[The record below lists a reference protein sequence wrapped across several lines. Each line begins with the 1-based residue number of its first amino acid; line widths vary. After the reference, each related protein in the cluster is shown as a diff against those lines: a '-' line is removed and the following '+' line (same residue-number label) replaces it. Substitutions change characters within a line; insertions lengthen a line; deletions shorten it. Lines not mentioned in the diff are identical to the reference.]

1 MNEPANFKRLLMLT
15 TGGTIASR
23 SHGEGLAPEFRAGD
37 ILRFIP
43 AFPDSIDIDTKEICS
58 IDSTN
63 MTPVHWLAIADAIR
77 SCYDMYDGFVILH
90 GTDTMAYTA
99 AALSYLIQDSPK
111 PIVLTGAQK
120 PIDRDITDSKSN
132 LINAFRYAAF
142 DGASGVQI
150 VFDGKVILGTRAKK
164 IRTKSY
170 HAFSSINYPDLA
182 SVCDGRIFSYIRE
195 PKCSSPLFF
204 ERLDPSVALVKL
216 IPGEDASFLRW
227 RLSRCRAVIIESFGV
242 GGVPTEGGFYEAV
255 KDAVAAGKTVVITTQ
270 VESEGSDIGVYQVGY
285 RLKGLAGVLEAYD
298 MTLEAVVTKLM
309 WALAQTADPAEIKQM
324 FYTPVAH
331 DILGNPA
338 DLSSLH

>member
-1 MNEPANFKRLLMLT
+1 MLT

-23 SHGEGLAPEFRAGD
+23 SRGEGLTPEFCAAD
-37 ILRFIP
+37 ILQFIP
-43 AFPDSIDIDTKEICS
+43 SLSESFHIEAEEVCS

-63 MTPVHWLAIADAIR
+63 MTPAHWLAIAQAIR
-77 SCYDMYDGFVILH
+77 RDYDAYDGFVILH

-99 AALSYLIQDSPK
+99 AALSYLIQDPPK
-111 PIVLTGAQK
+111 PIVITGAQK

-132 LINAFRYAAF
+132 LTDAFRYAAF

-150 VFDGKVILGTRAKK
+150 VFDGKVIRGTRARK

-170 HAFSSINYPDLA
+170 HAFSSINYPELA
-182 SVCDGRIFSYIRE
+182 SVCDGKIFSYISE
-195 PKCSSPLFF
+195 EKSASPLFF
-204 ERLDPSVALVKL
+204 DRLDTSVALVKL

-227 RLSRCRAVIIESFGV
+227 RLQNCKAVIIESFGV
-242 GGVPTEGGFYEAV
+242 GGVPTDGGFYEAV

-285 RLKGLAGVLEAYD
+285 RLKGLPGVLEAYD

-309 WALAQTADPAEIKQM
+309 WILGQTSEPAEIERL
-324 FYTPVAH
+324 FYRPVAH
-331 DILGNPA
+331 DILRET
-338 DLSSLH
+338 H